1 MLFGGSYFRL
11 FQCEHFCICACDRQS
26 DRLRQVSL
34 PDGERCHQFL
44 FVDLCGNGVYLLGKD
59 GEPRSGA
66 LCALQAEPVENHFR
80 PFLYRHADGQVGGVL
95 RLSSADSQF
104 LPSRADRQFL
114 IERGAIM
121 YAFRRTG
128 IEPCAVERQIAV
140 LCFQYFVVDSQ
151 FELLTC
157 NIRAEVNILLQRPFL
172 RNIDGA
178 ERLLPVVHIRRLDS
192 NLGTE
197 RPIFKLCS
205 KEEVG
210 GGNLK
215 ISVRD
220 KVLFC
225 E

>member
-1 MLFGGSYFRL
+1 M
-11 FQCEHFCICACDRQS
+11 
-26 DRLRQVSL
+26 
-34 PDGERCHQFL
+34 
-44 FVDLCGNGVYLLGKD
+44 N
-59 GEPRSGA
+59 
-66 LCALQAEPVENHFR
+66 
-80 PFLYRHADGQVGGVL
+80 
-95 RLSSADSQF
+95 
-104 LPSRADRQFL
+104 
-114 IERGAIM
+114 
-121 YAFRRTG
+121 AFRRTG
-128 IEPCAVERQIAV
+128 IEPCAVERQIAG

-151 FELLTC
+151 FKLLTYY
-157 NIRAEVNILLQRPFL
+157 IRAEVNILLQRPFL

-178 ERLLPVVHIRRLDS
+178 ERLLSVVHIRRLDS

-205 KEEVG
+205 KGEVG